1 MCPDTAG
8 HRHSDSARAGIGV
21 RAVVAAWRRVHGTRV
36 VVLLAVVVA
45 TAAPFSSVAPQ
56 WLEAG
61 TDSTTVL
68 LLACLAYMLLL
79 TVPFVP
85 SVELG
90 VLIMVVFGEA
100 GALGAYVAT
109 SLGLNLAFGIGRHLD
124 WQPYARQIRI
134 PASLKARLDRLARC
148 LPTGLVP
155 AAVLALLLNLPGNTA
170 VGGGGGIALVYGGTR
185 LLTWPR
191 FAVTVALAT
200 AILPGLFVL
209 GAIGVQH
216 LAIPEP
222 MGR

>member
-1 MCPDTAG
+1 MRPDTAD
-8 HRHSDSARAGIGV
+8 HRCSARAGLCLRTAAAARRRVHAARVVALI
-21 RAVVAAWRRVHGTRV
+21 AVVAATV
-36 VVLLAVVVA
+36 
-45 TAAPFSSVAPQ
+45 APFSSVAPH

-61 TDSTTVL
+61 ADSTTVL
-68 LLACLAYMLLL
+68 LLACLVYMLLL

-100 GALGAYVAT
+100 GALGAYAAT

-134 PASLKARLDRLARC
+134 PASLKARMDRLARC

-155 AAVLALLLNLPGNTA
+155 AATLALLLNLPGNTA

-216 LAIPEP
+216 LPVPEP